1 MTLSIL
7 LVFLSLI
14 HSTLQLLDNEIFL
27 IYNKDLKHCVQA
39 QSSNSV
45 TTATCNQD
53 TESQKFRWVSDH
65 QLMSVALRL
74 CLGVPSK
81 KDQVVITLYP
91 CNKTSELQHWE
102 CRNETLLAIQGED
115 LFFNSGSREEGKVML
130 QKESGVRSKWKIYG
144 TTDDLCSQGYEDLF
158 TLLGN
163 ANGAPCVFPFKL
175 SGKWYAECTDAARS
189 DGLLWCGTTADF
201 DTDQLYGFC
210 PLKYNETHKFWTTDP
225 LTGTHYQI
233 NFQSALT
240 WHQARKSCQQQS
252 AELLSITEIHEQ
264 MYLRDLIDRM
274 RSALWIGLN
283 SLNFNYGWQWSGGSP
298 FRYLNWDLGNPS
310 LEPEKICAVLN
321 PRKGAKWENRECD
334 QKVGYICKRE
344 NSTLDSFSLPSE
356 LSASRKC
363 PEDWLPYTGH
373 CYVIHREPKVWK
385 EALASCRKKDGDLAS
400 IRNIEEHSFIVSQL
414 GYKPIDELWIGLND
428 LRIQM
433 YFEWSDKMPVTY
445 TKWLH
450 GEPTTANSRQEDCVV
465 MKGQD
470 GYWADSVCDKKFGY
484 ICKKSPL
491 QDTPGTV
498 KHIDPGCQKG
508 WERRGFYCYLIGH
521 TFVTFSEAK
530 KTCER
535 SKGYLT
541 TVGDRYEQAYL
552 TSLIGLRPEK
562 YFWIG
567 LSDVEKQGTFKWT
580 DGEEVLFTHWNS
592 AMPGRKPGC
601 VAMRTGSAAG
611 LWHVQDC
618 EEKAKFLCK
627 QPAEAMTLHPPVP
640 EKKSY
645 SKCPMGWDSNNNIS
659 SCFKP
664 FVREGNQKKSWLE
677 ARDFCREIGGD
688 LAAINSEE
696 EEEVI
701 QHSIVDKG
709 LSFRPF
715 WIGLFC
721 LDPDEGFFWSD
732 GSPMR
737 YKNWYNAEPNNEHG
751 IEYCGTVNEEFS
763 MNWINTHCEHFN
775 DWICQIEKGT
785 PLKPEQTSSS
795 AKYELTEDGWII
807 YGGKQYFF
815 STESFPLEKAREFCK
830 KNFGDLVVIES
841 NSERKFLWKYILRNG
856 KKESYFIGLI
866 LSVDQQFTWMDGSP
880 VHYVAWAKNEPNY
893 ANAEENCVV
902 MYKNF
907 GLWNDINCGN
917 PDAFICERHSSSAV
931 NSTFAVTAPSPPG
944 GCPESWLLFRNKC
957 YKFFGSR
964 DEDRVM
970 WIPARRT
977 CVKFGGNLASIPNE
991 QVQAFLTYHLKDA
1004 KTDTWIGLNDINSEL
1019 NFVWADGSGVYYT
1032 NWIAGSPVVGEII
1045 LYDSLRPETGDNLLQ
1060 LDCVVVKT
1068 GPVDKIGQWKDE
1080 PCYEDRGFICQMDSD
1095 PKLSHSPTTIPAS
1108 DFTRCGDSSCLVIRS
1123 KMKWE
1128 EARKNCQEKSS
1139 ELASILDPYSQSF
1152 LWLQVLEYGEPVWIG
1167 LNSNVTNGNYKWID
1181 KWRMGYSKWASDEP
1195 KQTIACVYLDLDG
1208 TWKTASCDQKYFSVC
1223 KQSDVM
1229 APTDSPQLF
1238 GRCPESEEH
1247 RSWVHFRSHCY
1258 YIESSYTR
1266 NWAQASRECTRLDA
1280 TLASVEDHAESIF
1293 LSHSIKP
1300 LESKITSFWIGMTK
1314 NVNGQWLWRDNTA
1327 VDFVNWNE
1335 EEPSSYGNE
1344 KCVEMYASSG
1354 YWNDAQ
1360 CSYKRGYI
1368 CKKSESIKTVLTEEP
1383 PERKGEKKDEEVSGS
1398 PTNITWLVI
1407 ILVILILSGSGC
1419 AAYFYVKKK
1428 KQDNFLPIVTRMSD
1442 TKESADNQ
1450 EQDEHAVA

>member
-1 MTLSIL
+1 MTLSML
-7 LVFLSLI
+7 LVFLTII
-14 HSTLQLLDNEIFL
+14 HSALQLLDNEIFL
-27 IYNKDLKHCVQA
+27 IYNKDLKRCVQA
-39 QSSNSV
+39 HSSSSI

-65 QLMSVALRL
+65 QLMSVALRP

-81 KDQVVITLYP
+81 KDQVIITLYP

-115 LFFNSGSREEGKVML
+115 LFFNSGSREKGNLML
-130 QKESGVRSKWKIYG
+130 QKESDVRSKWKIYG

-158 TLLGN
+158 TWLGN

-210 PLKYNETHKFWTTDP
+210 PLKYNETHRFWTTDP
-225 LTGTHYQI
+225 FTGIHYQI

-240 WHQARKSCQQQS
+240 WRQVWKSCQQQN
-252 AELLSITEIHEQ
+252 AELLSITEIHQQ

-298 FRYLNWDLGNPS
+298 FRYLNWALGNPS
-310 LEPEKICAVLN
+310 LEPEKMCSVLN
-321 PRKGAKWENRECD
+321 PRGGAKWENRECN
-334 QKVGYICKRE
+334 QKIGYICKRK

-356 LSASRKC
+356 FSVSSKC
-363 PEDWLPYTGH
+363 PEGWLPYTGH
-373 CYVIHREPKVWK
+373 CYMIHSEPKMWK
-385 EALASCRKKDGDLAS
+385 EALTSCTKEDGDLAS
-400 IRNIEEHSFIVSQL
+400 IHNIEEHSFIVSQL
-414 GYKPIDELWIGLND
+414 GYKPTDELWIGLND
-428 LRIQM
+428 LGIQI

-445 TKWLH
+445 TKWLR
-450 GEPTTANSRQEDCVV
+450 GEPTHANSRQEDCVV
-465 MKGQD
+465 MKGQMMD
-470 GYWADSVCDKKFGY
+470 TGQTMFVIRNLDTFAKR
-484 ICKKSPL
+484 IHCKTLLEQWSTF
-491 QDTPGTV
+491 DT
-498 KHIDPGCQKG
+498 GCLK
-508 WERRGFYCYLIGH
+508 
-521 TFVTFSEAK
+521 AK
-530 KTCER
+530 KACER

-541 TVGDRYEQAYL
+541 TVRDRYEQAYL

-567 LSDVEKQGTFKWT
+567 LSDVEKHGTFKWT
-580 DGEEVLFTHWNS
+580 NGEAVLFTHWNL

-627 QPAEAMTLHPPVP
+627 QQAEAMTFHPPVP
-640 EKKSY
+640 EKNSY
-645 SKCPMGWDSNNNIS
+645 SKCPMGWGSNDNIS

-664 FVREGNQKKSWLE
+664 FVREGNKKKSWLE

-688 LAAINSEE
+688 LAAINSKEE
-696 EEEVI
+696 QQVI

-721 LDPDEGFFWSD
+721 LDPDEGFFWSN

-737 YKNWYNAEPNNEHG
+737 YKNWYNSEPSNEHG
-751 IEYCGTVNEEFS
+751 NEHCGTVNEEFS
-763 MNWINTHCEHFN
+763 MDWINTHCEHFN
-775 DWICQIEKGT
+775 DWICQIEKG
-785 PLKPEQTSSS
+785 
-795 AKYELTEDGWII
+795 
-807 YGGKQYFF
+807 
-815 STESFPLEKAREFCK
+815 
-830 KNFGDLVVIES
+830 
-841 NSERKFLWKYILRNG
+841 
-856 KKESYFIGLI
+856 
-866 LSVDQQFTWMDGSP
+866 
-880 VHYVAWAKNEPNY
+880 
-893 ANAEENCVV
+893 
-902 MYKNF
+902 
-907 GLWNDINCGN
+907 LWNDINCGIPN
-917 PDAFICERHSSSAV
+917 AFICERHGSTV

-957 YKFFGSR
+957 YKVFGSR

-970 WIPARRT
+970 WVPARRT

-1004 KTDTWIGLNDINSEL
+1004 KTDAWIGLNDINSEL
-1019 NFVWADGSGVYYT
+1019 HFVWADGSGVYYT

-1045 LYDSLRPETGDNLLQ
+1045 LYDSLQPETGNNLHQ

-1080 PCYEDRGFICQMDSD
+1080 PCYEARGFICQMGSD

-1108 DFTRCGDSSCLVIRS
+1108 DFTRCGDSGYLVIRS

-1152 LWLQVLEYGEPVWIG
+1152 LWLQVLEYGEPVWIA
-1167 LNSNVTNGNYKWID
+1167 LNSNVTNGNYKWMD
-1181 KWRMGYSKWASDEP
+1181 KWRMCYSKWASDEP
-1195 KQTIACVYLDLDG
+1195 KQTIPCVYLDLDG
-1208 TWKTASCDQKYFSVC
+1208 TWKTASCDQKFFSVC
-1223 KQSDVM
+1223 KQSDVI

-1247 RSWVHFRSHCY
+1247 RSWVHYRSHCY

-1280 TLASVEDHAESIF
+1280 TLASIEDHAESIF

-1300 LESKITSFWIGMTK
+1300 LESKTSSFWTVMSK
-1314 NVNGQWLWRDNTA
+1314 NVND
-1327 VDFVNWNE
+1327 V
-1335 EEPSSYGNE
+1335 
-1344 KCVEMYASSG
+1344 SG
-1354 YWNDAQ
+1354 YGETTLQWILSTELRESLQVMVMRSVSKGMHHLGTGMRLNVLTKEDIFVKNQ
-1360 CSYKRGYI
+1360 K
-1368 CKKSESIKTVLTEEP
+1368 SIKTVLTEKP
-1383 PERKGEKKDEEVSGS
+1383 PERKGEEKDEEVSGS
-1398 PTNITWLVI
+1398 STKVTWLVI
-1407 ILVILILSGSGC
+1407 ILVILILAGSGS

-1428 KQDNFLPIVTRMSD
+1428 NQDHFLPIVTRMSD
-1442 TKESADNQ
+1442 TKESVDNQ

>member
-1 MTLSIL
+1 
-7 LVFLSLI
+7 
-14 HSTLQLLDNEIFL
+14 QWD
-27 IYNKDLKHCVQA
+27 
-39 QSSNSV
+39 
-45 TTATCNQD
+45 
-53 TESQKFRWVSDH
+53 
-65 QLMSVALRL
+65 
-74 CLGVPSK
+74 
-81 KDQVVITLYP
+81 
-91 CNKTSELQHWE
+91 
-102 CRNETLLAIQGED
+102 
-115 LFFNSGSREEGKVML
+115 
-130 QKESGVRSKWKIYG
+130 
-144 TTDDLCSQGYEDLF
+144 
-158 TLLGN
+158 
-163 ANGAPCVFPFKL
+163 
-175 SGKWYAECTDAARS
+175 
-189 DGLLWCGTTADF
+189 
-201 DTDQLYGFC
+201 
-210 PLKYNETHKFWTTDP
+210 NETHRFWTTDP

-233 NFQSALT
+233 NSQSALT
-240 WHQARKSCQQQS
+240 WHQARKSCQQQN

-264 MYLRDLIDRM
+264 MYLRGELWKM

-334 QKVGYICKRE
+334 QKVGYICKKE
-344 NSTLDSFSLPSE
+344 NSTLDSFSLPSG
-356 LSASRKC
+356 RTQITPNKC

-373 CYVIHREPKVWK
+373 CYMIHREPKVWK
-385 EALASCRKKDGDLAS
+385 EALASCRKEDGDLAS
-400 IRNIEEHSFIVSQL
+400 IHNIEEHNFIVSQL

-470 GYWADSVCDKKFGY
+470 GYWADSVCGKKFGY
-484 ICKKSPL
+484 ICKKSSL

-508 WERRGFYCYLIGH
+508 WERHGFYCYLIGH
-521 TFVTFSEAK
+521 TFVTFSEAQ

-640 EKKSY
+640 EEKSY
-645 SKCPMGWDSNNNIS
+645 SKCPMGWDSNSNIS

-664 FVREGNQKKSWLE
+664 FVREGNQKKTWLE
-677 ARDFCREIGGD
+677 AQDFCREIGGD

-696 EEEVI
+696 EQQVI
-701 QHSIVDKG
+701 QDKE

-785 PLKPEQTSSS
+785 PLKPEQT
-795 AKYELTEDGWII
+795 KYEVTEDGWII

-815 STESFPLEKAREFCK
+815 STESVPLEKAREFCK
-830 KNFGDLVVIES
+830 KNFGDLVVIQS

-856 KKESYFIGLI
+856 QKESYFIGLI

-917 PDAFICERHSSSAV
+917 PNAFICERHSSSTV

-957 YKFFGSR
+957 YKMFGSR

-970 WIPARRT
+970 WIPAHRT
-977 CVKFGGNLASIPNE
+977 CINFGGNLASIPNE

-1032 NWIAGSPVVGEII
+1032 NWIAGSPVVGEIT
-1045 LYDSLRPETGDNLLQ
+1045 LYDSLQPET
-1060 LDCVVVKT
+1060 
-1068 GPVDKIGQWKDE
+1068 GQWKDE
-1080 PCYEDRGFICQMDSD
+1080 PCYEARGFICQMDSD

-1108 DFTRCGDSSCLVIRS
+1108 DFTRCGDSSYLVIRS

-1152 LWLQVLEYGEPVWIG
+1152 LWLQVLEYGEPLWIG

-1195 KQTIACVYLDLDG
+1195 KQRVACVYLDLDG

-1258 YIESSYTR
+1258 YIESSFF
-1266 NWAQASRECTRLDA
+1266 SVMSCFFSDA

-1300 LESKITSFWIGMTK
+1300 LESKITSFWIGMSK
-1314 NVNGQWLWRDNTA
+1314 DVNGQWLWRDNTA

-1354 YWNDAQ
+1354 HWNDY
-1360 CSYKRGYI
+1360 SH
-1368 CKKSESIKTVLTEEP
+1368 ST
-1383 PERKGEKKDEEVSGS
+1383 GEKKHEEAPEPIHSMIWFVD
-1398 PTNITWLVI
+1398 
-1407 ILVILILSGSGC
+1407 ILVLFILVSTGFSL
-1419 AAYFYVKKK
+1419 FLLQKKK
-1428 KQDNFLPIVTRMSD
+1428 KTQPTTNRR
-1442 TKESADNQ
+1442 
-1450 EQDEHAVA
+1450 

>member
-1 MTLSIL
+1 SSSAGLWVIVL
-7 LVFLSLI
+7 PY
-14 HSTLQLLDNEIFL
+14 NEIFL
-27 IYNKDLKHCVQA
+27 IYNKDLKRCAQA
-39 QSSNSV
+39 QSSSSV

-81 KDQVVITLYP
+81 KDQVMITLYP

-115 LFFNSGSREEGKVML
+115 FFFNSGSREEGNVML

-189 DGLLWCGTTADF
+189 DDLLWCGTTADF
-201 DTDQLYGFC
+201 DTDELYGFC
-210 PLKYNETHKFWTTDP
+210 PLKSKFWTTDP

-240 WHQARKSCQQQS
+240 WHQARKSCQQQN

-264 MYLRDLIDRM
+264 MYLRELIDRM
-274 RSALWIGLN
+274 RSALWIGFN
-283 SLNFNYGWQWSGGSP
+283 SLNFNYGWQWSGGSH

-321 PRKGAKWENRECD
+321 PRKDAKWENRECD

-344 NSTLDSFSLPSE
+344 NSTLDSFSLPSGR
-356 LSASRKC
+356 SVNKNYSK
-363 PEDWLPYTGH
+363 
-373 CYVIHREPKVWK
+373 
-385 EALASCRKKDGDLAS
+385 
-400 IRNIEEHSFIVSQL
+400 SFLFKLYGFGLQSYATEMHFYLYEITNL
-414 GYKPIDELWIGLND
+414 LHPKPIVELWIGLND

-433 YFEWSDKMPVTY
+433 CFEWSDKMPVTY

-450 GEPTTANSRQEDCVV
+450 GEPTIAKSRQEDCVV

-470 GYWADSVCDKKFGY
+470 GYWADSV
-484 ICKKSPL
+484 L
-491 QDTPGTV
+491 
-498 KHIDPGCQKG
+498 KHIDPGCWKG
-508 WERRGFYCYLIGH
+508 WERHGFYCYLIGH

-552 TSLIGLRPEK
+552 TSLIGLRSEK
-562 YFWIG
+562 YFWIS

-592 AMPGRKPGC
+592 AMPGIPECIAIPCRG
-601 VAMRTGSAAG
+601 GSASG

-627 QPAEAMTLHPPVP
+627 QPAEAMTLHPSVP
-640 EKKSY
+640 EEKSY
-645 SKCPMGWDSNNNIS
+645 FKCPMGWDSNNNIS

-664 FVREGNQKKSWLE
+664 FVREGNQNKSWLE

-696 EEEVI
+696 EQQVI
-701 QHSIVDKG
+701 QDKE

-732 GSPMR
+732 SSP
-737 YKNWYNAEPNNEHG
+737 
-751 IEYCGTVNEEFS
+751 VSDLVFS
-763 MNWINTHCEHFN
+763 HIAIF
-775 DWICQIEKGT
+775 
-785 PLKPEQTSSS
+785 LTSSS
-795 AKYELTEDGWII
+795 LEYRTWSFIIYLAEYEVTEDGWII

-815 STESFPLEKAREFCK
+815 STESVPLEKARQFCK
-830 KNFGDLVVIES
+830 KNFGDLVVIDS
-841 NSERKFLWKYILRNG
+841 NSESKFLWKY
-856 KKESYFIGLI
+856 ESYFISLF

-893 ANAEENCVV
+893 ANAEENCMV

-907 GLWNDINCGN
+907 GLWHDINCGN
-917 PDAFICERHSSSAV
+917 PNAFICERHSSSTV

-957 YKFFGSR
+957 YKMFGSR

-977 CVKFGGNLASIPNE
+977 CAKFGGNLASIPNE
-991 QVQAFLTYHLKDA
+991 QVQAFLTYHLRDA

-1019 NFVWADGSGVYYT
+1019 NFVWADGSGVYYA
-1032 NWIAGSPVVGEII
+1032 NWIAGSPVIGEIT
-1045 LYDSLRPETGDNLLQ
+1045 LYDSLQPE
-1060 LDCVVVKT
+1060 T

-1080 PCYEDRGFICQMDSD
+1080 PCYEARGFICQMDSGEICFTN

-1108 DFTRCGDSSCLVIRS
+1108 DFTHCGDSSYLVISS

-1128 EARKNCQEKSS
+1128 EAQKSS

-1152 LWLQVLEYGEPVWIG
+1152 LWLQV
-1167 LNSNVTNGNYKWID
+1167 NVVRTTNTL
-1181 KWRMGYSKWASDEP
+1181 MGYSKWASDEP
-1195 KQTIACVYLDLDG
+1195 KQTVACVYLDLDG

-1247 RSWVHFRSHCY
+1247 RTWVHFRSHCY

-1266 NWAQASRECTRLDA
+1266 NWAQASRECTQLDA
-1280 TLASVEDHAESIF
+1280 TLVSVEDHAESIF

-1300 LESKITSFWIGMTK
+1300 LESKITSLWIGMSK

-1327 VDFVNWNE
+1327 VDFANWNE

-1368 CKKSESIKTVLTEEP
+1368 CKKSETIALCLFT
-1383 PERKGEKKDEEVSGS
+1383 GEKKDEEVSRL

-1419 AAYFYVKKK
+1419 AAYFYAKKK
-1428 KQDNFLPIVTRMSD
+1428 NQDNFLPIGTRMSD

>member
-1 MTLSIL
+1 MILSML
-7 LVFLSLI
+7 LVFLSII
-14 HSTLQLLDNEIFL
+14 HGALQLLDNEIFL
-27 IYNKDLKHCVQA
+27 IYNKDLKRCVQA
-39 QSSNSV
+39 HSSSSI

-81 KDQVVITLYP
+81 KDQVMITLYP

-115 LFFNSGSREEGKVML
+115 LFFNSGSREKGNLML

-144 TTDDLCSQGYEDLF
+144 TTDDLCSQGYKDLF

-201 DTDQLYGFC
+201 DTDQFYGFC
-210 PLKYNETHKFWTTDP
+210 PLKYNETHRFWTTDP
-225 LTGTHYQI
+225 LTGIHYQI

-240 WHQARKSCQQQS
+240 WHQARKSCQQQN
-252 AELLSITEIHEQ
+252 AELLNITEIHEQ

-298 FRYLNWDLGNPS
+298 FRYLNWALGNPS
-310 LEPEKICAVLN
+310 LEPEKMCSVLN
-321 PRKGAKWENRECD
+321 PRGGAKWENRECD
-334 QKVGYICKRE
+334 QKIGYICKRK
-344 NSTLDSFSLPSE
+344 NSTLDSSSLPSE
-356 LSASRKC
+356 SSASSKC
-363 PEDWLPYTGH
+363 PEGWLPYTGH
-373 CYVIHREPKVWK
+373 CYMIHREPKMWK
-385 EALASCRKKDGDLAS
+385 EALTSCTKEDGDLAS
-400 IRNIEEHSFIVSQL
+400 IHNIEEHSFIVSQL
-414 GYKPIDELWIGLND
+414 GYKPTDELWIGLND
-428 LRIQM
+428 LGIQM

-445 TKWLH
+445 TKWLR
-450 GEPTTANSRQEDCVV
+450 GEPTHANSRQEDCVV

-470 GYWADSVCDKKFGY
+470 GYWADNVCDKKFGY
-484 ICKKSPL
+484 ICKKNPL

-498 KHIDPGCQKG
+498 EYIDTGCLKG
-508 WERRGFYCYLIGH
+508 WERHGFYCYLIGH

-530 KTCER
+530 KACER

-552 TSLIGLRPEK
+552 TSLVGLRPEK

-567 LSDVEKQGTFKWT
+567 LSDVEKHATFKWT
-580 DGEEVLFTHWNS
+580 SGEAVLFTHWNS
-592 AMPGRKPGC
+592 AMPGMFCHRYFPWACLLC
-601 VAMRTGSAAG
+601 VAIHPTGPSVSTAITLQVWLSWG
-611 LWHVQDC
+611 TC
-618 EEKAKFLCK
+618 SSSIEEIVTSGI
-627 QPAEAMTLHPPVP
+627 QRSV
-640 EKKSY
+640 Y
-645 SKCPMGWDSNNNIS
+645 SWGNIM
-659 SCFKP
+659 C
-664 FVREGNQKKSWLE
+664 
-677 ARDFCREIGGD
+677 C
-688 LAAINSEE
+688 
-696 EEEVI
+696 
-701 QHSIVDKG
+701 SISITHFRDKG

-737 YKNWYNAEPNNEHG
+737 YKNWYNSEPSNEHG
-751 IEYCGTVNEEFS
+751 NEHCGTVNEEFS
-763 MNWINTHCEHFN
+763 MDWINTHCEHFN
-775 DWICQIEKGT
+775 DWICQIEKG
-785 PLKPEQTSSS
+785 
-795 AKYELTEDGWII
+795 
-807 YGGKQYFF
+807 
-815 STESFPLEKAREFCK
+815 
-830 KNFGDLVVIES
+830 
-841 NSERKFLWKYILRNG
+841 
-856 KKESYFIGLI
+856 
-866 LSVDQQFTWMDGSP
+866 
-880 VHYVAWAKNEPNY
+880 
-893 ANAEENCVV
+893 
-902 MYKNF
+902 
-907 GLWNDINCGN
+907 LWNDINCGIPN
-917 PDAFICERHSSSAV
+917 AFICERHGSTV
-931 NSTFAVTAPSPPG
+931 NSTFAVTALSPPG

-957 YKFFGSR
+957 YKVFGSR

-1004 KTDTWIGLNDINSEL
+1004 KTDAWIGLNDINSEL
-1019 NFVWADGSGVYYT
+1019 HFVWADGSGVYYT

-1045 LYDSLRPETGDNLLQ
+1045 LYDSLQPETGNNLHQ
-1060 LDCVVVKT
+1060 LDCVVMKT

-1080 PCYEDRGFICQMDSD
+1080 PCYEARGFICQMDSD

-1108 DFTRCGDSSCLVIRS
+1108 DFTRCGDSGYLVIRS

-1152 LWLQVLEYGEPVWIG
+1152 LWLQVLEYGEPVWIA
-1167 LNSNVTNGNYKWID
+1167 LNSNVTNGNCKWMD
-1181 KWRMGYSKWASDEP
+1181 KWRIWYSKWASDEP

-1208 TWKTASCDQKYFSVC
+1208 TWKTASCDQKFFSVC

-1247 RSWVHFRSHCY
+1247 RSWVHYRSHCY

-1280 TLASVEDHAESIF
+1280 TLASIEDHAESIF

-1300 LESKITSFWIGMTK
+1300 LESKISSFWTGMSK

-1335 EEPSSYGNE
+1335 GEPSSYGNE

-1368 CKKSESIKTVLTEEP
+1368 CKKSESIKTVLTEKP
-1383 PERKGEKKDEEVSGS
+1383 PERKGEEKDEEVSGS
-1398 PTNITWLVI
+1398 STKVTWLVI
-1407 ILVILILSGSGC
+1407 ILVILILAGSGC
-1419 AAYFYVKKK
+1419 VAYFYVKKK
-1428 KQDNFLPIVTRMSD
+1428 NQDHFLPIVTRMSD
-1442 TKESADNQ
+1442 TKESVDNQ

>member
-1 MTLSIL
+1 RRKYIFL
-7 LVFLSLI
+7 LFPLYN
-14 HSTLQLLDNEIFL
+14 NEIFL
-27 IYNKDLKHCVQA
+27 IYNKDLKRCAQA
-39 QSSNSV
+39 QSSSSV

-81 KDQVVITLYP
+81 KDQVMITLYP

-115 LFFNSGSREEGKVML
+115 FFFNSGSREEGNVML

-189 DGLLWCGTTADF
+189 DDLLWCGTTADF
-201 DTDQLYGFC
+201 DTDELYGFC
-210 PLKYNETHKFWTTDP
+210 PLKSKFWTTDP

-240 WHQARKSCQQQS
+240 WHQARKSCQQQN

-264 MYLRDLIDRM
+264 MYLRELIDRM
-274 RSALWIGLN
+274 RSALWIGFN
-283 SLNFNYGWQWSGGSP
+283 SLNFNYGWQWSGGSH

-321 PRKGAKWENRECD
+321 PRKDAKWENRECD

-344 NSTLDSFSLPSE
+344 NSTLDSFSLPSGRSVNKNYSKSF
-356 LSASRKC
+356 LFKLYGFGLQSYLIVIKSA
-363 PEDWLPYTGH
+363 PENYYNADKNIAEFMFL
-373 CYVIHREPKVWK
+373 EP
-385 EALASCRKKDGDLAS
+385 
-400 IRNIEEHSFIVSQL
+400 IV
-414 GYKPIDELWIGLND
+414 ELWIGLND

-433 YFEWSDKMPVTY
+433 CFEWSDKMPVTY

-450 GEPTTANSRQEDCVV
+450 GEPTIAKSRQEDCVV

-470 GYWADSVCDKKFGY
+470 GYWADS
-484 ICKKSPL
+484 SPL

-498 KHIDPGCQKG
+498 KHIDPGCWKG
-508 WERRGFYCYLIGH
+508 WERHGFYCYLIGH

-552 TSLIGLRPEK
+552 TSLIGLRSEK
-562 YFWIG
+562 YFWIS

-592 AMPGRKPGC
+592 AMPGIPECIAIPCRG
-601 VAMRTGSAAG
+601 GSASG

-627 QPAEAMTLHPPVP
+627 QPAEAMTLHPSVP
-640 EKKSY
+640 EEKSY
-645 SKCPMGWDSNNNIS
+645 FKCPMGWDSNNNIS

-664 FVREGNQKKSWLE
+664 FVREGNQNKSWLE

-696 EEEVI
+696 EQQVI
-701 QHSIVDKG
+701 QHSIVDKE

-732 GSPMR
+732 SSPMR

-775 DWICQIEKGT
+775 DCICQIEKGT

-795 AKYELTEDGWII
+795 AKYEVTEDGWII

-815 STESFPLEKAREFCK
+815 STESVPLEKARQFCK
-830 KNFGDLVVIES
+830 KNFGDLVVIDS
-841 NSERKFLWKYILRNG
+841 NSESKFLWKY
-856 KKESYFIGLI
+856 ESYFISLF

-893 ANAEENCVV
+893 ANAEENCMV

-907 GLWNDINCGN
+907 GLWHDINCGN
-917 PDAFICERHSSSAV
+917 PNAFICERHSSSTV

-957 YKFFGSR
+957 YKMFGSR

-977 CVKFGGNLASIPNE
+977 CAKFGGNLASIPNE
-991 QVQAFLTYHLKDA
+991 QVQAFLTYHLRDA

-1019 NFVWADGSGVYYT
+1019 NFVWADGSGVYYA
-1032 NWIAGSPVVGEII
+1032 NWIAGSP
-1045 LYDSLRPETGDNLLQ
+1045 

-1080 PCYEDRGFICQMDSD
+1080 PCYEARGFICQMDSD

-1108 DFTRCGDSSCLVIRS
+1108 DFTHCGDSSYLVISS

-1128 EARKNCQEKSS
+1128 EAQKSS

-1152 LWLQVLEYGEPVWIG
+1152 LWLQV
-1167 LNSNVTNGNYKWID
+1167 NVVRTTNTLL
-1181 KWRMGYSKWASDEP
+1181 MGYSKWASDEP
-1195 KQTIACVYLDLDG
+1195 KQTVACVYLDLDG

-1247 RSWVHFRSHCY
+1247 RTWVHFRSHCY

-1266 NWAQASRECTRLDA
+1266 NWAQASRECTQLDA
-1280 TLASVEDHAESIF
+1280 TLVSVEDHAESIF

-1300 LESKITSFWIGMTK
+1300 LESKITSLWIGMSK

-1327 VDFVNWNE
+1327 VDFANWNE

-1368 CKKSESIKTVLTEEP
+1368 CKKSESKL
-1383 PERKGEKKDEEVSGS
+1383 

-1419 AAYFYVKKK
+1419 AAYFYAKKK
-1428 KQDNFLPIVTRMSD
+1428 NQDNFLPIGTRMSD